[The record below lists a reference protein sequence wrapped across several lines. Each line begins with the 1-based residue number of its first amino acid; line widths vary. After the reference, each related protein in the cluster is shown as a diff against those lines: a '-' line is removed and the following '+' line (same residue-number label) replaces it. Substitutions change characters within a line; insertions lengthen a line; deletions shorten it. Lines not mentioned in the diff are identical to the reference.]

1 MIPRLGTNELIGIL
15 EYFPVLGIT
24 GPRQVGKTTLSKK
37 LAGEIEKEVI
47 YLDME
52 NPTDLS
58 KLSEP
63 ALYFEKNED
72 ACIII
77 DEVQR
82 VPELFPILR
91 SCNR

>member
-1 MIPRLGTNELIGIL
+1 MIPRFGTKELVEIL
-15 EYFPVLGIT
+15 EYIPVLGIT

-52 NPTDLS
+52 NPMDLS

-63 ALYFEKNED
+63 VYEPG
-72 ACIII
+72 I
-77 DEVQR
+77 
-82 VPELFPILR
+82 
-91 SCNR
+91 